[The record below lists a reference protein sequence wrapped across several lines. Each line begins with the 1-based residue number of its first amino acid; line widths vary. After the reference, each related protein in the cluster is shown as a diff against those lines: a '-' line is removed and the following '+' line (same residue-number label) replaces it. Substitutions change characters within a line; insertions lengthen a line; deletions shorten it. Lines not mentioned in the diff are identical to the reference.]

1 MRRNNEREVYNPN
14 ARRVRPRI
22 IDPDPN
28 QENSQNPFAELR
40 RNTAI
45 QESIESE
52 VLPQEIINNAPQSS
66 QQRRLTPK
74 RDVIASHLEMLEQL
88 NEEKLR
94 QERNK
99 QEIRK
104 ERNKQE
110 IRKERDEL
118 EKELE
123 NALLNLERQNPVT
136 QQEQPQ
142 LLNQASFNTDE
153 IKIST
158 GERLLPENGGGG
170 FGSKG
175 KGVVGVSTI

>member
-1 MRRNNEREVYNPN
+1 MRRNNEREVYNAN
-14 ARRVRPRI
+14 ARIVRPRM

-45 QESIESE
+45 QGLIESE
-52 VLPQEIINNAPQSS
+52 VLPQEIINDASQSS
-66 QQRRLTPK
+66 QQRRLTPQK
-74 RDVIASHLEMLEQL
+74 DAIASRLEMLEQL

-104 ERNKQE
+104 ERAK
-110 IRKERDEL
+110 L

-142 LLNQASFNTDE
+142 LSNQEKSKKNE
-153 IKIST
+153 IIISK

>member
-1 MRRNNEREVYNPN
+1 MRINNEREVYNQN
-14 ARRVRPRI
+14 ARRVRPRR

-28 QENSQNPFAELR
+28 QENSQNPLDELR

-66 QQRRLTPK
+66 QQRRLMPK
-74 RDVIASHLEMLEQL
+74 RDAIASHLEMLEQL

-99 QEIRK
+99 QEIR
-104 ERNKQE
+104 E
-110 IRKERDEL
+110 ERDEL

-158 GERLLPENGGGG
+158 GERLLAENRGGGV
-170 FGSKG
+170 GSKG
-175 KGVVGVSTI
+175 KGVAGKSAI

>member
-1 MRRNNEREVYNPN
+1 MRINNEREVYNPN
-14 ARRVRPRI
+14 ARRVRPRMI
-22 IDPDPN
+22 VPDPN

-45 QESIESE
+45 QGSIESE
-52 VLPQEIINNAPQSS
+52 VLPQEIINDASQSS
-66 QQRRLTPK
+66 QQRRLMPK
-74 RDVIASHLEMLEQL
+74 RDAIASHLEML
-88 NEEKLR
+88 EEKLR

-99 QEIRK
+99 QEI
-104 ERNKQE
+104 Q
-110 IRKERDEL
+110 KERDEL

-142 LLNQASFNTDE
+142 LSNQEKSKKNE
-153 IKIST
+153 IIISK
-158 GERLLPENGGGG
+158 GERLLTENGGGG
-170 FGSKG
+170 VGSKG

>member
-1 MRRNNEREVYNPN
+1 MRINNEREVYNPN

-28 QENSQNPFAELR
+28 QENSQNPFDELR

-45 QESIESE
+45 QGSIESE
-52 VLPQEIINNAPQSS
+52 VLPQEIINDASQSS
-66 QQRRLTPK
+66 QQRRLTPQK
-74 RDVIASHLEMLEQL
+74 DAIARHLEMLEQL

-99 QEIRK
+99 QEIEQ
-104 ERNKQE
+104 ERV
-110 IRKERDEL
+110 RL
-118 EKELE
+118 ENELE

-158 GERLLPENGGGG
+158 GERLLPENGGGV